1 MNQLLEKKA
10 GNHIQISKPIRTEPL
25 PREFPG
31 VHGMDEQE
39 VEAAIRVIRSKS
51 LYRYY
56 SLTPQAEVNAFE
68 SEFSAFLGVK
78 HSLAVTSGT
87 GGLITALAALGVG
100 PGQEVIIPAY
110 MWIAVAAAVV
120 NVGAIPVLA
129 DIDDSFCIDPES
141 VRERVT
147 PRTTA
152 VIAVHMNGG
161 HADIS
166 RLLDVTLS
174 HKLFL
179 IEDCAQCVGG
189 TIGGRSV
196 GTFGDI
202 GVFSFQTN
210 KNMTC
215 GEAGCVVTNDEG
227 LYQRA
232 VAAHDAGYTRTAE
245 GLFSC
250 DDTEVTTWGRGYR
263 LDELRA
269 AILRVQLRKLPQVIS
284 RMRSSKYHIL
294 ESLKA
299 FPQVRPR
306 KIIDPNG
313 DTGGFLIT
321 TYPDEATARETCRSM
336 RANGIAT
343 CSPDTSNVVLA
354 DYGLHIYYNIGSLV
368 RKRGT
373 DDRGTPWTLE
383 ENRGSKVYYEKGT
396 NPVADDLFGRSIL
409 FTIPSCLSRQDED
422 DIIQGFHQALANPS
436 ATG

>member
-1 MNQLLEKKA
+1 MSQLLEKKA
-10 GNHIQISKPIRTEPL
+10 GSLVQAARPIRTEPL

-31 VHGMDEQE
+31 VHGMDEEE
-39 VEAAIRVIRSKS
+39 VEAAVRVVRSKS

-68 SEFSAFLGVK
+68 SEFAAHIGVR
-78 HSLAVTSGT
+78 HALAVTSGT
-87 GGLITALAALGVG
+87 GGLITALAALGIG

-120 NVGAIPVLA
+120 NVGAIPILA
-129 DIDDSFCIDPES
+129 DIDETFCIDPKS
-141 VRERVT
+141 VHARVT
-147 PRTTA
+147 KRTTA

-161 HADIS
+161 HVDIS
-166 RLLDVTLS
+166 RLLEVTRS

-284 RMRSSKYHIL
+284 RMRSSKYRIL
-294 ESLKA
+294 QSLNA
-299 FPQVRPR
+299 LPRVRPR
-306 KIIDPNG
+306 KIIDPTG

-321 TYPDEATARETCRSM
+321 TYPDEKTARQTCASM

-343 CSPDTSNVVLA
+343 VSPDTSNVVLA
-354 DYGLHIYYNIGSLV
+354 DYGLHIYYNIASLV
-368 RKRGT
+368 QKRGT
-373 DDRGTPWTLE
+373 DSRGTPWTLQ
-383 ENRGSKVYYEKGT
+383 ENRSSEVSYQKGT
-396 NPVADDLFGRSIL
+396 NPVADDLFNRSIL
-409 FTIPSCLSRQDED
+409 FTIPSCLNRQDED
-422 DIIQGFHQALANPS
+422 DIIQGFHQALVGSSVA
-436 ATG
+436 G

>member
-68 SEFSAFLGVK
+68 SEFSAFLGVR

-174 HKLFL
+174 HELF
-179 IEDCAQCVGG
+179 
-189 TIGGRSV
+189 
-196 GTFGDI
+196 
-202 GVFSFQTN
+202 
-210 KNMTC
+210 
-215 GEAGCVVTNDEG
+215 
-227 LYQRA
+227 
-232 VAAHDAGYTRTAE
+232 
-245 GLFSC
+245 
-250 DDTEVTTWGRGYR
+250 
-263 LDELRA
+263 
-269 AILRVQLRKLPQVIS
+269 
-284 RMRSSKYHIL
+284 
-294 ESLKA
+294 
-299 FPQVRPR
+299 
-306 KIIDPNG
+306 
-313 DTGGFLIT
+313 
-321 TYPDEATARETCRSM
+321 
-336 RANGIAT
+336 
-343 CSPDTSNVVLA
+343 
-354 DYGLHIYYNIGSLV
+354 
-368 RKRGT
+368 
-373 DDRGTPWTLE
+373 
-383 ENRGSKVYYEKGT
+383 
-396 NPVADDLFGRSIL
+396 
-409 FTIPSCLSRQDED
+409 
-422 DIIQGFHQALANPS
+422 
-436 ATG
+436 

>member
-1 MNQLLEKKA
+1 MSQLLEQKA
-10 GNHIQISKPIRTEPL
+10 GNHIQGIKPIRTEPL

-39 VEAAIRVIRSKS
+39 VEAAVRVIRSKS

-68 SEFSAFLGVK
+68 LEFSAFLGVK
-78 HSLAVTSGT
+78 HALAVTSGT
-87 GGLITALAALGVG
+87 GGLITALSALGVG

-161 HADIS
+161 QVDIS
-166 RLLDVTLS
+166 RLLDVTLR

-215 GEAGCVVTNDEG
+215 GEAGCVVTNDG
-227 LYQRA
+227 RLYRRA
-232 VAAHDAGYTRTAE
+232 VATHDAGYPRSAD
-245 GLFSC
+245 GLFAC
-250 DDTEVTTWGRGYR
+250 DEDEITTWGRGYR
-263 LDELRA
+263 LDELRG

-284 RMRSSKYHIL
+284 RMRSSKYRIL

-306 KIIDPNG
+306 KIIDPTG

-343 CSPDTSNVVLA
+343 SSPDTSNVVLA
-354 DYGLHIYYNIGSLV
+354 DYGLHIYYNIASLV

-373 DDRGTPWTLE
+373 DNWGTPWTLE
-383 ENRGSKVYYEKGT
+383 ENRGSEVSYEKGT
-396 NPVADDLFGRSIL
+396 NLVADDLFSRSVL
-409 FTIPSCLSRQDED
+409 FTVPSCLSRQDED
-422 DIIQGFHQALANPS
+422 DIIQGFDQALARAS
-436 ATG
+436 VAG

>member
-1 MNQLLEKKA
+1 MSQLLEKKTE
-10 GNHIQISKPIRTEPL
+10 NLIQAAKPIRTEPL

-39 VEAAIRVIRSKS
+39 VEAAVRVVRSKS

-68 SEFSAFLGVK
+68 SEFSAYIGVR
-78 HSLAVTSGT
+78 HALAVTSGT
-87 GGLITALAALGVG
+87 GGLITALAALGIG

-129 DIDDSFCIDPES
+129 DIDNTFCISPES

-161 HADIS
+161 HVDIS
-166 RLLDVTLS
+166 RLLEVTLS
-174 HKLFL
+174 HKLYL

-215 GEAGCVVTNDEG
+215 GEAGCVVTNNEG

-250 DDTEVTTWGRGYR
+250 DENEITSWGRGYR
-263 LDELRA
+263 LDELRG
-269 AILRVQLRKLPQVIS
+269 AILRVQLRKLPRVIS
-284 RMRSSKYHIL
+284 RMRASKYRIL
-294 ESLKA
+294 QSLKA
-299 FPQVRPR
+299 FPQLRPR
-306 KIIDPNG
+306 KIIDPTG

-336 RANGIAT
+336 RANGIVT
-343 CSPDTSNVVLA
+343 TSPDTSNVVLA
-354 DYGLHIYYNIGSLV
+354 DYGLHIYYNIASLV
-368 RKRGT
+368 QKRGT
-373 DDRGTPWTLE
+373 DKRGAPWTLH
-383 ENRGSKVYYEKGT
+383 ENQGSKVSYQKGT
-396 NPVADDLFGRSIL
+396 NPVADDLFRRSIL
-409 FTIPSCLSRQDED
+409 FTIPSCLNRQDED
-422 DIIQGFHQALANPS
+422 DIIQGFHQALSS
-436 ATG
+436 ASVAG